1 MNPSCN
7 VVEVKSMNKATDLE
21 LPFTEKDELQKIVH
35 EYVIGLHRK
44 TSAET
49 LMRNLK
55 KYQDA
60 SRTPHIDKE
69 LLTPLL
75 TAIRRLKKDIEIMT
89 GELL

>member
-1 MNPSCN
+1 MNPCH
-7 VVEVKSMNKATDLE
+7 VVEVKPVGKATDLE
-21 LPFTEKDELQKIVH
+21 LPFTEQDEKQKLVH

-69 LLTPLL
+69 LLIPLL

-89 GELL
+89 GELI